1 MIIKFSLVRLSIIFL
16 LVILFPLVQKQWLNL
31 YLFDINNFSIYK
43 ILYYLS
49 GLVVPIL
56 VIINSLNNFTYYK
69 FINHKKNNNNY
80 EISGKVLFLIIFIV
94 SITLSILVTQYI
106 FINLNIFLNFFNIK
120 KDYSVLFDI
129 DKQILIVLTIAVF
142 LLFKK
147 TKLFIKKFILIN
159 FCIFSIITWY
169 SQINNYFLIDKI
181 PFYLFKSE
189 NINYINIVFLL
200 AIDIVFYLW
209 SYISYNSNLSD
220 WKLPK
225 PYIEE
230 VTPIVN
236 IFIFY
241 LFIIL
246 YYSIVVN

>member
-169 SQINNYFLIDKI
+169 SQINNYFLIDMVPSYIYK
-181 PFYLFKSE
+181 FG
-189 NINYINIVFLL
+189 NINFININFLL
-200 AIDIVFYLW
+200 AIETVFYLW
-209 SYISYNSNLSD
+209 SYISYSSYLSD
-220 WKLPK
+220 WNVPK
-225 PYIEE
+225 PYKKEI
-230 VTPIVN
+230 TPLLN
-236 IFIFY
+236 IFMFY
-241 LFIIL
+241 FLIIL
-246 YYSIVVN
+246 YYSILVK